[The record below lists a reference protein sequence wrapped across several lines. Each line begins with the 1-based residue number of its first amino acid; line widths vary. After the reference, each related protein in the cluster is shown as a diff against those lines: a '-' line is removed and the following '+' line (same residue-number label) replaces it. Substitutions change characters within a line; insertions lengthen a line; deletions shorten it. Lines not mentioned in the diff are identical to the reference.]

1 MAARGPQPVEQ
12 LLPFEALAELKALQD
27 EIAVHDRRY
36 HAYDAPTLSD
46 ADYDA
51 LKRRALA
58 IEQRFPDLAVG
69 ISKQVGFAA
78 QEKFGKVRHRV
89 PMLSLDNAFSDADVT
104 AFLERARKALGLGA
118 LEPMGVTAEP
128 KIDGLSCSLRYENG
142 RLVVAATRGDGAE
155 GEDVTANVRTIA
167 SIPQVLKGTP
177 PAILEVRGEVYMAHA
192 DFAALN
198 ARQLSEGKPVFA
210 NPRNAAA
217 GSLRQLD
224 AAITASRPL
233 SFFAYA
239 WGEVEPMP
247 AATQSDMVRF
257 FAGLGLPTNPR
268 MALCSDADGLIAV
281 YRGLEA
287 ERAGLG
293 YDIDGV
299 VYKIDSLALQR
310 ALGFVSRSPRW
321 AIAHKF
327 SAEKATTTILDVDI
341 QVGRTGALTP
351 VAKLKPVTVGGVV
364 VSNATLH
371 NADEIARLDVR
382 VGDSVVIQ
390 RAGDVIPQVV
400 SVLADLRPGDTRA
413 FEFPHVCPCDLKT
426 EVKAEETAQG
436 VIGAIR
442 RCSGEFAC
450 PYQRIEHLKHF
461 VSRRAFDIEGLGEE
475 RIELFFADG
484 TLRTPADIF
493 TLQRRDAMSLKKL
506 KDREGFGAKSAE
518 KLFSAI
524 DARRSIALERLIF
537 GLGIRHV
544 GETTARD
551 LARHFG
557 SFEALKTAA
566 DAVDG
571 VAKLTAVEGIG
582 ETVARSVIGYFS
594 ESHNLGLVTA
604 LLAEITP
611 TVSEPVVVSGAE
623 GALAGETIVFTGEL
637 VEMSRDDAEAR
648 ARALGAKT
656 TGSVSKKTTLVVAG
670 PGAGSKLQKAAELGI
685 RVVDEAGWM
694 AISRLT

>member
-1 MAARGPQPVEQ
+1 MRVRLSARASSIRTCSTTTTTTTNTTTTIIIFISRSSSQPQ
-12 LLPFEALAELKALQD
+12 
-27 EIAVHDRRY
+27 
-36 HAYDAPTLSD
+36 
-46 ADYDA
+46 
-51 LKRRALA
+51 
-58 IEQRFPDLAVG
+58 
-69 ISKQVGFAA
+69 
-78 QEKFGKVRHRV
+78 
-89 PMLSLDNAFSDADVT
+89 
-104 AFLERARKALGLGA
+104 
-118 LEPMGVTAEP
+118 
-128 KIDGLSCSLRYENG
+128 
-142 RLVVAATRGDGAE
+142 
-155 GEDVTANVRTIA
+155 
-167 SIPQVLKGTP
+167 
-177 PAILEVRGEVYMAHA
+177 
-192 DFAALN
+192 
-198 ARQLSEGKPVFA
+198 
-210 NPRNAAA
+210 
-217 GSLRQLD
+217 QLD

-299 VYKIDSLALQR
+299 VYKIDSLAQQR

-327 SAEKATTTILDVDI
+327 SAEKATTSILDIDI

-544 GETTARD
+544 GETIARD

-557 SFEALKTAA
+557 NFEALKTAA

-604 LLAEITP
+604 LLGEIKP